1 MPGLSNE
8 AADLPLQFEQVR
20 NFAGGEDSFSDPIEL
35 GANQSQH
42 LVNILVRDKLKIRTR
57 PGADPLG
64 AAALTNPAAPV
75 KGALFYSTPATSQL
89 LAASGGK
96 IFKWNGA
103 AWAQVMGWLPASAN
117 VFVEMAQGVDKVL
130 LSDGVGKMQSYDGA
144 AFTDLGNTD
153 VDPPVGATILTFH
166 TGRMFAS
173 GQATNPD
180 TIYVS
185 NRLDFGSGQWNKTT
199 RSFRVGGGEGD
210 AIVGMASMPFY
221 QLAVM
226 KENSIWLT
234 QTDPR
239 LEPANFSATQASD
252 VVSDGLG
259 LVGKKAW
266 CRYGNDLLFFS
277 QDGVRSLQKMV
288 AATGQ
293 FELSAPISVPIQPY
307 IDRINPNFQHLIV
320 AKKYREFAFFAV
332 PLDDSQFNNAVLV
345 WNGRLGRWLGVWQ
358 GWTPSCWELTRFNR
372 IQRLV
377 FGDNGGFV
385 NQWKDL
391 NDSEADATYQD
402 NGTDYATKYWSRSM
416 TFGDLDAPKTAFNA
430 KTRFNAGNA
439 TLTFTAVGNDAELNS
454 FSKSIAPSGD
464 VLGTGVLPFLL
475 ATEQPTLI
483 PFSLRGLPSF
493 NELFLKIESTGGW
506 WELRNLTVG
515 ARVRPLK
522 RK

>member
-1 MPGLSNE
+1 MANVSNE
-8 AADLPLQFEQVR
+8 APDLPLQFEQMR
-20 NFAGGEDSFSDPIEL
+20 NFAGGEDSFSDPIDLE
-35 GANQSQH
+35 ANQSQK

-64 AAALTNPAAPV
+64 GAALTNPAAPV
-75 KGALFYSTPATSQL
+75 RGALFFSKPGVSQL

-96 IFKWNGA
+96 IFKWDTAN
-103 AWAQVMGWLPASAN
+103 WAQAAGWVPASAN
-117 VFVEMAQGVDKVL
+117 VYVEMAQAVDKVL
-130 LSDGVGKMQSYDGA
+130 LSDGIGNLQSYDGA

-153 VDPPVGATILTFH
+153 IDPPVGMTILAYH
-166 TGRMFAS
+166 TGRVFGS

-185 NRLDFGSGQWNKTT
+185 NRLDFGRGQWNKTV

-210 AIVGMASMPFY
+210 AIIGLASMPLF
-221 QLAVM
+221 QLAVL
-226 KENSIWLT
+226 KENSVWLT

-239 LEPANFSATQASD
+239 NEPASFSATQASD
-252 VVSDGLG
+252 VIADGLG

-277 QDGVRSLQKMV
+277 QDGVRSLQKMI
-288 AATGQ
+288 AAAGQ

-307 IDRINPNFQHLIV
+307 IDRINPNAQNLIV

-332 PLDDSQFNNAVLV
+332 PLDDSTFNNAVLV
-345 WNGRLGRWLGVWQ
+345 WNGRLQRWLGVWK
-358 GWTPSCWELTRFNR
+358 GWTPTIWELTRFNR

-377 FGDNGGFV
+377 FGDNAGLV

-391 NDSEADATYQD
+391 NDVEADATYQD
-402 NGTDYATKYWSRSM
+402 NGAGYTTEFWSRSM
-416 TFGDLDAPKTAFNA
+416 TFGDLDAPKTGFNA
-430 KTRFNAGNA
+430 KARFNAGNA
-439 TLTFTAVGNDAELNS
+439 TLTFTAVGNDAELDS
-454 FSKSIAPSGD
+454 WSKNIEPTGD
-464 VLGTGVLPFLL
+464 ILGTGTLPFLL
-475 ATEQPTLI
+475 ATEQPALI

-493 NELFLKIESTGGW
+493 NELYLKVRSNAGW
-506 WELRNLTVG
+506 WELRNLITG